1 MLGRMVGPRYAEP
14 SMSNPKAICV
24 YCGSAIGSRDEYRR
38 TAQEFGTAIADAGF
52 QLVYGGAHVG
62 LMGVIADAVLAAGG
76 EVIGVIPQQLAD
88 REVAHRGL
96 TELHI
101 VGGMHERKHKMAQLA
116 DAFVAMPGGYGTLDE
131 LCEVL
136 GWAQL
141 AIHDKPVILLDTA
154 EYWQPLFAMLDR
166 AVAEGFLQLQ
176 HRQHAM
182 RATDVAEVF
191 RLLQVECP
199 VPR

>member
-1 MLGRMVGPRYAEP
+1 MVE
-14 SMSNPKAICV
+14 
-24 YCGSAIGSRDEYRR
+24 
-38 TAQEFGTAIADAGF
+38 ADF
-52 QLVYGGAHVG
+52 RLVYGGAHVG

-76 EVIGVIPQQLAD
+76 EVIGIIPQQLAD

-96 TELHI
+96 TELH
-101 VGGMHERKHKMAQLA
+101 VVRTMHERKHMMAELA

-136 GWAQL
+136 GWASL
-141 AIHDKPVILLDTA
+141 AIHEKPIILLDTA

-166 AVAEGFLQLQ
+166 AVEEGFLQTH
-176 HRQHAM
+176 HRRHAM
-182 RATDVAEVF
+182 RAADVVDVFKLLRAE
-191 RLLQVECP
+191 RP